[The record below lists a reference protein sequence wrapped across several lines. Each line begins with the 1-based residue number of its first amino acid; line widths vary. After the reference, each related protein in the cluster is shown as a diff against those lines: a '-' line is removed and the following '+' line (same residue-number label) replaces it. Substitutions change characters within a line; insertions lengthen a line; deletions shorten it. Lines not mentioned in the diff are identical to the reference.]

1 MKKLFLA
8 FLAWILLV
16 RPAEAQDKS
25 SVQVLTL
32 KDVIRIAR
40 DQSIA
45 AKSAET
51 NLENRYWQYQT
62 FRSDYKPQ
70 LGLNGTFPAFT
81 RAYDQVRQPDGTY
94 DYLPVSINNSQL
106 SLSLSQSI
114 AQTGTT
120 VFLNTQVN
128 RFDNFVQDDTY
139 HLYSGTPIELGFIQ
153 PLFQFNSLRWNKKIQ
168 PLRFEESKREFLQNL
183 EEVSVMATRRFF
195 SLMLAQ
201 INLGIARKNLANNDT
216 LYQIAQGRYTLGKI
230 AENELLQLKLT
241 LMNSRQAVS
250 QAQLDLETSRL
261 RLKTYIGISGS
272 KDIRLILPDDLPDFE
287 VSEKKALDEA
297 MNNRSE
303 TVQFKRRKNEAEM
316 AIAQAKGAAGP
327 NANLFG
333 QFGLTN
339 RTDENA
345 PIGDL
350 YKDPESQLIV
360 NLGFQIPILDW
371 GRRKARVKTAEANA
385 KLVDYTVSQD
395 ELNFREQ
402 ILTLVRQFDMLKD
415 KVRIT
420 QLANEVGQ
428 KRYEVAKNRY
438 LIGKTSITDLNIAL
452 QEKDEATA
460 KYIQAL
466 NDFWTAYFNLR
477 ALTLYDFET
486 DQKII
491 SNDL

>member
-1 MKKLFLA
+1 MKKL
-8 FLAWILLV
+8 ILTFISGVLLMQPL
-16 RPAEAQDKS
+16 RAQNDES
-25 SVQVLTL
+25 AHVLTL

-40 DQSIA
+40 EQSIA

-81 RAYDQVRQPDGTY
+81 RAFDEVRQPDGTY
-94 DYLPVSINNSQL
+94 DYLPVILNNSQL

-120 VFLNTQVN
+120 LFLNTDVS

-139 HLYSGTPIELGFIQ
+139 HIYGGTPIEIGFIQ
-153 PLFQFNSLRWNKKIQ
+153 PLFQFNSLRWNKKIE
-168 PLRFEESKREFLQNL
+168 PLRYEESKREFLQNL
-183 EEVSVMATRRFF
+183 EEVSIMATRRFF

-201 INLGIARKNLANNDT
+201 IDLAIAEKNLANNDT

-230 AENELLQLKLT
+230 AENDLLQLKLS

-250 QAQLDLETSRL
+250 QAKLDLETSRL

-272 KDIRLILPDDLPDFE
+272 KDIRLILPDEIPDFSVNE
-287 VSEKKALDEA
+287 GKAIEEA
-297 MNNRSE
+297 FTNRSE
-303 TVQFKRRKNEAEM
+303 SVQFERRKNQAKM
-316 AIAQAKGAAGP
+316 SIAQAKGAAGP

-339 RTDENA
+339 RTAENA
-345 PIGDL
+345 PIGDI

-402 ILTLVRQFDMLKD
+402 ILTLVRQFQMLKD
-415 KVRIT
+415 KIKIT
-420 QLANEVGQ
+420 RLANEVGQ
-428 KRYEVAKNRY
+428 KRYDVAKNRY

-466 NDFWTAYFNLR
+466 NDYWTAYYNLR

-486 DQKII
+486 DSKII
-491 SNDL
+491 SGEL

>member
-1 MKKLFLA
+1 
-8 FLAWILLV
+8 
-16 RPAEAQDKS
+16 
-25 SVQVLTL
+25 
-32 KDVIRIAR
+32 
-40 DQSIA
+40 
-45 AKSAET
+45 
-51 NLENRYWQYQT
+51 
-62 FRSDYKPQ
+62 
-70 LGLNGTFPAFT
+70 
-81 RAYDQVRQPDGTY
+81 
-94 DYLPVSINNSQL
+94 
-106 SLSLSQSI
+106 
-114 AQTGTT
+114 
-120 VFLNTQVN
+120 
-128 RFDNFVQDDTY
+128 
-139 HLYSGTPIELGFIQ
+139 
-153 PLFQFNSLRWNKKIQ
+153 
-168 PLRFEESKREFLQNL
+168 
-183 EEVSVMATRRFF
+183 
-195 SLMLAQ
+195 
-201 INLGIARKNLANNDT
+201 
-216 LYQIAQGRYTLGKI
+216 
-230 AENELLQLKLT
+230 
-241 LMNSRQAVS
+241 
-250 QAQLDLETSRL
+250 
-261 RLKTYIGISGS
+261 
-272 KDIRLILPDDLPDFE
+272 
-287 VSEKKALDEA
+287 

-360 NLGFQIPILDW
+360 NLGFQIPIVDW